1 MNIVE
6 LLGIHRSMAKGKE
19 VLHGID
25 LLIEPGEVVALLG
38 ANGAGKTTL
47 LRIAMGLLHP
57 HRGTIR
63 LFGLELAK
71 DPIEIKRRIGYVSE
85 DQLLPSFMTVEG
97 VFEVHRS
104 LFPTWDRSLEIHL
117 RMRFG
122 LTNRR
127 ARISALSKGQKRQVA
142 LLCAVAHRP
151 ELLILDEP
159 ASGLDP
165 AARRELIEV
174 AIEALNEGSTL
185 LFSSHHMQDVE
196 RLAARVALIHDGR
209 LLIDRP
215 LDELRE
221 RLTLV
226 ALPPKSPV
234 MIADLRRTDGC
245 LGARAL
251 NGVLHAV
258 FEGQPREVETA
269 LAQRFDLE
277 GLTCSRP
284 SLEDFFVETVGGQP

>member
-6 LLGIHRSMAKGKE
+6 LRGIHRSMAKGKE
-19 VLHGID
+19 VLHGVD
-25 LLIEPGEVVALLG
+25 LVIEPGEVVALLG
-38 ANGAGKTTL
+38 SNGAGKTTL

-57 HRGTIR
+57 HRGTVR
-63 LFGLELAK
+63 LFGDQLAK
-71 DPIEIKRRIGYVSE
+71 DPVEVKRRIGYVSE
-85 DQLLPSFMTVEG
+85 DQLLPAFMTVEG
-97 VFEVHRS
+97 VFEVHRA
-104 LFPTWDRSLEIHL
+104 LFSTWDRTLEFRL
-117 RMRFG
+117 RSRFG
-122 LTNRR
+122 LSNRR
-127 ARISALSKGQKRQVA
+127 LRINTLSKGQKRQVA

-196 RLAARVALIHDGR
+196 RLAARVALIHDGH

-221 RLTLV
+221 NVTLV
-226 ALPPKSPV
+226 ALSPGSQATV
-234 MIADLRRTDGC
+234 VSLRQTEGC
-245 LGARAL
+245 LGARTS
-251 NGVLHAV
+251 NGILHAV
-258 FEGQPREVETA
+258 FERPPEEIEAG
-269 LAQRFDLE
+269 LAQRFGLE
-277 GLTCSRP
+277 GVVCSRP
-284 SLEDFFVETVGGQP
+284 GLEDFFVEMVGGQR